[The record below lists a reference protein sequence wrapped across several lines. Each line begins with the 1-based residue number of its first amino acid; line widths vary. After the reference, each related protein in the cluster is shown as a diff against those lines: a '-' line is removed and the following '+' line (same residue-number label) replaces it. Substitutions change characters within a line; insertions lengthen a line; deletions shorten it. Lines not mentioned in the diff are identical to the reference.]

1 MFRTRSVLQTGS
13 FCLGTA
19 ALLSAQAR
27 ERNPQAPTAVES
39 APMLSSPDGQI
50 AMRVSVLPSPAF
62 GSDGSGELV
71 YSVSFRGKPII
82 DNSALGLELDDDTP
96 LGANVTI
103 TATRPGTGMDNYVLT
118 NAKVS
123 HVHDA
128 YNSLAVTVSEGNTS
142 KRGGRTM
149 TVEAR
154 AYNSGVAF
162 RYLLPRQSAI
172 PSLHLRG
179 ESTEFRFSED
189 DTAWVLAL
197 PGYRS
202 SYESEYVRLNLS
214 ALSNQGGIPSR
225 FLIGMPVLLHQPG
238 TAWIS
243 LMEADLEGNGSMYVT
258 NPSGSWAGHYLSV
271 KLSPR
276 WDDPA
281 HAAVGDLPHH
291 SAWRV
296 LGIADDPGRLLEANL
311 ETDLSPPNRLED
323 TSWIHPGKASWNWWV
338 DNVDREGKSG
348 NQNFN
353 TETMKYYIDF
363 AAQSG
368 FPYFLLDAGW
378 SSPHDITR
386 MNGRVDVPELA
397 RYGATKNVK
406 VWIWLGSETVMR
418 QMKEA
423 FRLYEKWG
431 VAGLKI
437 DFVDRDDQEGIQWF
451 YDTARYAAAHHLM
464 LDFHGCRTPWGL
476 SREYPNVLSFE
487 GVLGLENNKVGR
499 RDSPVDRSVF
509 AFTRLLAGPMDYT
522 PGAFDNATEDA
533 FVARNASPMAMGTRA
548 QQLALYVIFES
559 PFPMVSDSPQ
569 MYKGQEAFQ
578 FIRDVPV
585 SWDETRV
592 LDGRPGEFITV
603 VRRHG
608 AEWDLGS
615 MTNWN
620 PRTIQVP
627 LSFLGPG
634 GYTAQTYEDAPDAAT
649 NPKNVTVRS
658 LDVSASTTLTLHLAP
673 GGGAA
678 IRFVPKKSTDSR

>member
-1 MFRTRSVLQTGS
+1 M
-13 FCLGTA
+13 
-19 ALLSAQAR
+19 
-27 ERNPQAPTAVES
+27 
-39 APMLSSPDGQI
+39 
-50 AMRVSVLPSPAF
+50 
-62 GSDGSGELV
+62 
-71 YSVSFRGKPII
+71 
-82 DNSALGLELDDDTP
+82 
-96 LGANVTI
+96 
-103 TATRPGTGMDNYVLT
+103 
-118 NAKVS
+118 
-123 HVHDA
+123 
-128 YNSLAVTVSEGNTS
+128 TVSEAS
-142 KRGGRTM
+142 AASRRGKRTM

-197 PGYRS
+197 PGFRS

-238 TAWIS
+238 TAWLS

-276 WDDPA
+276 WDDPTY
-281 HAAVGDLPHH
+281 AAIGELPHH

-311 ETDLSPPNRLED
+311 ETDLSAPNRLGD

-338 DNVDREGKSG
+338 DNVDREGNSG

-363 AAQSG
+363 ASQSG

-378 SSPHDITR
+378 SSPRDITR
-386 MNGRVDVPELA
+386 MNGRVDVPELV

-406 VWIWLGSETVMR
+406 VWIWLGSEAVMR

-423 FRLYEKWG
+423 FPLYEKWG

-451 YDTARYAAAHHLM
+451 YDTARYAVAHHLM

-522 PGAFDNATEDA
+522 PGAFNNATEDA

-592 LDGRPGEFITV
+592 LNGRPGKFITI

-615 MTNWN
+615 MTNWES
-620 PRTIQVP
+620 RTIQVP
-627 LSFLGPG
+627 LSFLSEGA
-634 GYTAQTYEDAPDAAT
+634 YTAQVYEDASDAAT

-658 LDVSASTTLTLHLAP
+658 IDVAASTKLTLHLAP

-678 IRFVPKKSTDSR
+678 IRFIPKKER

>member
-1 MFRTRSVLQTGS
+1 MRVFGAVLLAG
-13 FCLGTA
+13 LIAMAGA
-19 ALLSAQAR
+19 SAQT
-27 ERNPQAPTAVES
+27 QAPSSTLASPNGQLVMSFSVQPS
-39 APMLSSPDGQI
+39 ATLGEKD
-50 AMRVSVLPSPAF
+50 
-62 GSDGSGELV
+62 SGKLM
-71 YSVSFRGKPII
+71 YSVAFQGKAVI
-82 DNSALGLELDDDTP
+82 DNSAMGLELDDDVP
-96 LGANVTI
+96 LGSNVTI
-103 TATRPGTGMDNYVLT
+103 TGTEPGSGVDDYSLANT
-118 NAKVS
+118 KVS

-128 YNSLAVTVSEGNTS
+128 YNSMRVHVTEPSPHG
-142 KRGGRTM
+142 RQRARTM

-154 AYNSGVAF
+154 AYNNGVAF
-162 RYLLPRQSAI
+162 RYVLDRQPAI

-179 ESTEFRFSED
+179 ENTEFRFSED

-202 SYESEYVRLNLS
+202 SYESEYVRLSLS
-214 ALSNQGGIPSR
+214 SLSNQGGIPSK

-238 TAWIS
+238 TAWLS
-243 LMEADLEGNGSMYVT
+243 MMEADLEGNSSMYVT
-258 NPSGSWAGHYLSV
+258 NPSGSWAGHYFSV

-276 WDDPA
+276 WDDPSY
-281 HAAVGDLPHH
+281 AVIGDLPHH

-296 LGIADDPGRLLEANL
+296 LGIADDPGRLLESNL
-311 ETDLSPPNRLED
+311 ETDLAPTNRVTD

-338 DNVDREGKSG
+338 DNVDKDGKSG
-348 NQNFN
+348 NANFN

-363 AAQSG
+363 AAESG

-378 SSPHDITR
+378 SAPNDITQ
-386 MNGRVDVPELA
+386 MNGRVDVPELV
-397 RYGATKNVK
+397 RYAASKNVK
-406 VWIWLGSETVMR
+406 VWIWLYTDSVMR

-423 FRLYEKWG
+423 FPLYEKWG

-464 LDFHGCRTPWGL
+464 LDFHGCHTPWGL
-476 SREYPNVLSFE
+476 LRTYPNILSYE

-533 FVARNASPMAMGTRA
+533 FVARNSSPMAMGTRA

-559 PFPMVSDSPQ
+559 AFPMVSDSPQ
-569 MYKGQEAFQ
+569 RYKGQPAFQ
-578 FIRDVPV
+578 FIKDVPV
-585 SWDETRV
+585 SWDETHV
-592 LDGRPGEFITV
+592 LNGRPGEFITI

-608 AEWDLGS
+608 DEWDLGS
-615 MTNWN
+615 MTSWDE
-620 PRTIQVP
+620 RTLTVP
-627 LSFLGPG
+627 LDFLGDG
-634 GYTAQTYEDAPDAAT
+634 TYTAQMYEDAPDAAT
-649 NPKNVTVRS
+649 EPKHVTAHS
-658 LDVSASTTLTLHLAP
+658 KDVSASTTLTLHLAP

-678 IRFVPKKSTDSR
+678 IRFVPKKK